1 MTRLD
6 DPEQRMNVMN
16 VLKNRWNDLAWRKR
30 SVMFVSGLSILVAL
44 FLDHGLAQK
53 EASDVFMVMA
63 AVVAG
68 TDIAARAISALRR
81 KQITIELL
89 VTIAATGAL
98 VIGEYWESAAVT
110 FLFVFGAWLEA
121 RTLGRTRASL
131 ANLIELAPATALV
144 LVGDR
149 LVETPLDDIEIHDLV
164 VVRAGESIPVDGKV
178 ISGTASINESAI
190 TGEPV
195 PVTKSVGDS
204 VFTGT
209 VSTDA
214 SLTIETQSVGADSM
228 LGRIVAR
235 VEEAQEAKAPVQTTI
250 ERFARWYTPFII
262 LLSALIW
269 VVTRDTHLALT
280 MLVIGCPGALVIAT
294 PVAFVAGIGRAASLG
309 ILVKGG
315 EFLERVA
322 HVTVLGLD
330 KTGTLTEGRPQLTDI
345 IPFGSATEAEV
356 LRFAAIAEQGSAHPL
371 ARPILATAHQ
381 WELDTPMSDMHEAR
395 IGLGVHAKWND
406 HIINVGT
413 ADLLVAQ
420 DIRIDDDGLRVLED
434 LQRSGK
440 TAAFVSLDDRAIG
453 LLAIQ
458 DMPREGIGSLVSR
471 LRQVGIERI
480 AMLTG
485 DNHETAT
492 AIGHH
497 LGLDEIHARMLPED
511 KLNWIAGAQ
520 KRGDTVAMVGDGIN
534 DAPAL
539 AAADVSIAMGAA
551 GTDVALETANIAL
564 MNDDPLRIVDALR
577 ISRKTN
583 AVVRQNLAIALGTVT
598 LLLAGV
604 LMREVNM
611 AGGMMVHEA
620 SVMIVIL
627 NSLRLMRA

>member
-1 MTRLD
+1 
-6 DPEQRMNVMN
+6 MNAV
-16 VLKNRWNDLAWRKR
+16 KHRWNDLAWRKR
-30 SVMFVSGLSILVAL
+30 SIMLVSGLSIVVAL
-44 FLDHGLAQK
+44 ILKHGLAQQG
-53 EASDVFMVMA
+53 ASDLFMVLA

-68 TDIAARAISALRR
+68 ADIAARALSALGRR
-81 KQITIELL
+81 QITIELL

-131 ANLIELAPATALV
+131 AKLIELAPSTALV

-149 LVETPLDDIEIHDLV
+149 PVETPLDEIEISDLV
-164 VVRAGESIPVDGKV
+164 LVRAGESIPVDGKV
-178 ISGTASINESAI
+178 VSGTASIDESAI
-190 TGEPV
+190 TGEPI
-195 PVTKSVGDS
+195 PVTKTLGDS

-214 SLTIETQSVGADSM
+214 SLTIETQSIGADSM

-235 VEEAQEAKAPVQTTI
+235 VEEAQEAKASVQTTI
-250 ERFARWYTPFII
+250 ERFARWYTPLII
-262 LLSALIW
+262 VLSAVIW
-269 VVTRDTHLALT
+269 VLTRDTHLALT
-280 MLVIGCPGALVIAT
+280 ILVIGCPGALVIAT

-345 IPFGSATEAEV
+345 VPFGSATEADV
-356 LRFAAIAEQGSAHPL
+356 LRFAAIAEQGSSHPL
-371 ARPILATAHQ
+371 ARPILATAH
-381 WELDTPMSDMHEAR
+381 ERGLDAPMSDMHEAR
-395 IGLGVHAKWND
+395 IGLGVHAQWND
-406 HIINVGT
+406 HTINVGT
-413 ADLLVAQ
+413 SDLLAAQ
-420 DIRIDDDGLRVLED
+420 GIQVSAHERQILDE
-434 LQRSGK
+434 LQSAGK
-440 TAAFVSLDDRAIG
+440 TAAFVSADDRPIG

-458 DMPREGIGSLVSR
+458 DMPREGIGSLVSQ
-471 LRQVGIERI
+471 LKQVGVERI

-485 DNHETAT
+485 DNHETAA
-492 AIGHH
+492 AIGHR
-497 LGLDEIHARMLPED
+497 LGLDEIHARMLPEG
-511 KLNWIAGAQ
+511 KLSWIADAQ